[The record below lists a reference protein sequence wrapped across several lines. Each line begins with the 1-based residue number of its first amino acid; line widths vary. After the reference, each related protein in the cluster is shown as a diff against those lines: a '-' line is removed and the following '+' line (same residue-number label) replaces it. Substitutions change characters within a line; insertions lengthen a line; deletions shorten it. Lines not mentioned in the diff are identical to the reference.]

1 MGSEIRSVGVVG
13 GGQMGTGIAQVAAQ
27 SGFTVIFVDRSTA
40 TLERSQSTMKRS
52 LARLVSKGTLTE
64 AAAAESLARV
74 TCQTSLDSLADCDLI
89 IEAVPETFEIK
100 AAVFTELSRIAKP
113 AAILASNTS
122 SISITR
128 IAAETNRPA
137 QVIGLHFMNPVPMMK
152 LVEVIRGIATT
163 DETTEA
169 VKSFA
174 TALDKT
180 TIESSDLP
188 GFVVNRILVPMINE
202 ACFAL
207 MEGTASVE
215 DIDTAMKLGANH
227 PMGPFALAD
236 LIGLDVCL
244 AIMETM
250 KAGFGDPKYRPCPL
264 LRTYV
269 SAGWLG
275 RKTGRGFHIYQP

>member
-1 MGSEIRSVGVVG
+1 MGSEIRTVGVVG

-27 SGFTVIFVDRSTA
+27 SGFTVIIVDRSTA
-40 TLERSQSTMKRS
+40 TLERSQSAMKRS
-52 LARLVSKGTLTE
+52 LARLVAKGTLTD
-64 AAAAESLARV
+64 AAAAEALARV
-74 TCQTSLDSLADCDLI
+74 DCQTSLDSLANCDLI

-152 LVEVIRGIATT
+152 LVEVIRGIATA
-163 DETTEA
+163 DETAEA
-169 VKSFA
+169 VKGFA

-244 AIMETM
+244 AIMETLQ
-250 KAGFGDPKYRPCPL
+250 AGFGDPKYRPCPL

-275 RKTGRGFHIYQP
+275 RKSGRGFHIYQP

>member
-27 SGFTVIFVDRSTA
+27 SGFTVIIVDRSTA

-64 AAAAESLARV
+64 ATAAEALARV
-74 TCQTSLDSLADCDLI
+74 DCQTSLDSLADCDLI

-163 DETTEA
+163 DETTHA
-169 VKSFA
+169 VKGFA
-174 TALDKT
+174 TALEKT

-244 AIMETM
+244 AIMETLQ
-250 KAGFGDPKYRPCPL
+250 AGFGDPKYRPCPL

-275 RKTGRGFHIYQP
+275 RKSGRGFHIYQP

>member
-27 SGFTVIFVDRSTA
+27 SGFAVTIVDRSAA
-40 TLERSQSTMKRS
+40 TLERSQSTMSRS
-52 LARLVSKGTLTE
+52 MSRLVSKGTLTE
-64 AAAAESLARV
+64 AAAAEALARV
-74 TCQTSLDSLADCDLI
+74 DCQTSLDSLADCDLI

-113 AAILASNTS
+113 AAILATNTS

-169 VKSFA
+169 VKGFA
-174 TALDKT
+174 TALEKT

-244 AIMETM
+244 AIMETLQ
-250 KAGFGDPKYRPCPL
+250 AGFGDPKYRPCPL

-275 RKTGRGFHIYQP
+275 RKSGRGFHIYQP

>member
-27 SGFTVIFVDRSTA
+27 SGFTVIIVDRSTA

-64 AAAAESLARV
+64 ATAAEALARV
-74 TCQTSLDSLADCDLI
+74 DCQTSLDSLADCDLI

-152 LVEVIRGIATT
+152 LVEVIRGIATSE
-163 DETTEA
+163 ETAEA
-169 VKSFA
+169 VKGFA
-174 TALDKT
+174 TALEKT

-244 AIMETM
+244 AIMETLQ
-250 KAGFGDPKYRPCPL
+250 AGFGDPKYRPCPL

-275 RKTGRGFHIYQP
+275 RKSGRGFHIYQP

>member
-27 SGFTVIFVDRSTA
+27 SGFTVILVDRSTA

-244 AIMETM
+244 AIMETLQ
-250 KAGFGDPKYRPCPL
+250 AGFGDPKYRPCPL

>member
-27 SGFTVIFVDRSTA
+27 SGFSVLLVDRSTA

-52 LARLVSKGTLTE
+52 LARLVTKGTLTE
-64 AAAAESLARV
+64 ATAGETLARL
-74 TCQTSLDSLADCDLI
+74 TCQTGLDSLADCDLI
-89 IEAVPETFEIK
+89 IEAVPETFKIK

-169 VKSFA
+169 VKGFA

-227 PMGPFALAD
+227 PMGPLALAD

-244 AIMETM
+244 AIMETLQ
-250 KAGFGDPKYRPCPL
+250 AGFGDSKYRPCPL

>member
-52 LARLVSKGTLTE
+52 LARLVTKGTLTE
-64 AAAAESLARV
+64 ATAGETLARL

-163 DETTEA
+163 DETTHA
-169 VKSFA
+169 VKGFA
-174 TALDKT
+174 AALDKT

-244 AIMETM
+244 AIMETLQ
-250 KAGFGDPKYRPCPL
+250 AGFGDPKYRPCPL

>member
-13 GGQMGTGIAQVAAQ
+13 GGQMGTGIGQVAAQ
-27 SGFTVIFVDRSTA
+27 SGFAVTIVDRSA
-40 TLERSQSTMKRS
+40 AKLERSQSTMSRS
-52 LARLVSKGTLTE
+52 MSRLVSKGTLTE
-64 AAAAESLARV
+64 AAAAEALARV
-74 TCQTSLDSLADCDLI
+74 TFETSLDSLAACDLI
-89 IEAVPETFEIK
+89 IEAVPETVEIK
-100 AAVFTELSRIAKP
+100 AAVFAELSRIAKP

-152 LVEVIRGIATT
+152 LVEVIRGIATSEAT
-163 DETTEA
+163 AEA
-169 VKSFA
+169 VKGFA
-174 TALDKT
+174 AALEKT

-202 ACFAL
+202 ACFAF

-244 AIMETM
+244 AIMETLH
-250 KAGFGDPKYRPCPL
+250 AGFGDPKYRPCPL

-275 RKTGRGFHIYQP
+275 RKSGRGFHIYQP

>member
-27 SGFTVIFVDRSTA
+27 SGFTVILVDRSTA

-52 LARLVSKGTLTE
+52 LARLVTKGTLTE
-64 AAAAESLARV
+64 ATAGETLARV

-244 AIMETM
+244 AIMETLQ
-250 KAGFGDPKYRPCPL
+250 AGFGDPKYRPCPL

>member
-1 MGSEIRSVGVVG
+1 MSTEIQKVGVIG

-27 SGFTVIFVDRSTA
+27 SGFTVVLVDKSVA
-40 TLERSQSTMKRS
+40 TLERSQATMKKS
-52 LARLVSKGTLTE
+52 LSRLVAKGSCTE
-64 AAAAESLARV
+64 AAAAATLAKV
-74 TCQTSLDSLADCDLI
+74 NCETELATLADCDLI
-89 IEAVPETFEIK
+89 IEAVPENFAIK
-100 AAVFTELSRIAKP
+100 ANLFRTLNGIAK
-113 AAILASNTS
+113 ASAILASNTS

-128 IAAETNRPA
+128 IAAETTRPE

-152 LVEVIRGIATT
+152 LVEVIRGIATSDAT
-163 DETTEA
+163 RDTVTA
-169 VKSFA
+169 FA
-174 TALDKT
+174 AALDKT

-188 GFVVNRILVPMINE
+188 GFVVNRVLIPMINE
-202 ACFAL
+202 ACYAL

-244 AIMETM
+244 AIMETLQ
-250 KAGFGDPKYRPCPL
+250 AGFGDPKYRPCPL

-275 RKTGRGFHIYQP
+275 RKSGRGFHTYQP

>member
-27 SGFTVIFVDRSTA
+27 SGFTVIIVDRSTA

-64 AAAAESLARV
+64 ATAAEALARV
-74 TCQTSLDSLADCDLI
+74 DCQTSLDSLADCDLI

-100 AAVFTELSRIAKP
+100 AAVFTEQSRIAKP

-163 DETTEA
+163 DETAEA
-169 VKSFA
+169 VKGFA

-244 AIMETM
+244 AIMETLQ
-250 KAGFGDPKYRPCPL
+250 AGFGDPKYRPCPL

>member
-1 MGSEIRSVGVVG
+1 MGSEIRTVGVVG

-27 SGFTVIFVDRSTA
+27 SGFTVIIVDRSTA
-40 TLERSQSTMKRS
+40 TLERSQSAMKRS
-52 LARLVSKGTLTE
+52 LARLVAKGTLTD
-64 AAAAESLARV
+64 AAAAEALARV
-74 TCQTSLDSLADCDLI
+74 DCQTSLDSLANCDLI

-163 DETTEA
+163 DETAEA
-169 VKSFA
+169 VKGFA

-244 AIMETM
+244 AIMETLQ
-250 KAGFGDPKYRPCPL
+250 AGFGDPKYRPCPL

-275 RKTGRGFHIYQP
+275 RKSGRGFHIYQP

>member
-27 SGFTVIFVDRSTA
+27 SGFTVIIVDRSTA

-52 LARLVSKGTLTE
+52 LARLVTKGTLTE
-64 AAAAESLARV
+64 STAGETLARV
-74 TCQTSLDSLADCDLI
+74 ICQTSLDSLADCDLI

-169 VKSFA
+169 VKGFA

-244 AIMETM
+244 AIMETLQ
-250 KAGFGDPKYRPCPL
+250 AGFGDPKYRPCPL

>member
-13 GGQMGTGIAQVAAQ
+13 GGQMGSGIAQVAAQ
-27 SGFTVIFVDRSTA
+27 SGFTVILVDRSTA

-52 LARLVSKGTLTE
+52 LARLVTKGRLTE
-64 AAAAESLARV
+64 ATAGETLARL

-100 AAVFTELSRIAKP
+100 AAVFTELSRIAKS

-169 VKSFA
+169 VKGFA

-244 AIMETM
+244 AIMETLQ
-250 KAGFGDPKYRPCPL
+250 AGFGDPKYRPCPL

>member
-1 MGSEIRSVGVVG
+1 M
-13 GGQMGTGIAQVAAQ
+13 
-27 SGFTVIFVDRSTA
+27 
-40 TLERSQSTMKRS
+40 
-52 LARLVSKGTLTE
+52 
-64 AAAAESLARV
+64 
-74 TCQTSLDSLADCDLI
+74 
-89 IEAVPETFEIK
+89 PETFEIK

-163 DETTEA
+163 DETTHA
-169 VKSFA
+169 VKGFA
-174 TALDKT
+174 TALEKT

-244 AIMETM
+244 AIMETLQ
-250 KAGFGDPKYRPCPL
+250 AGFGDPKYRPCPL

-275 RKTGRGFHIYQP
+275 RKSGRGFHIYQP

>member
-27 SGFTVIFVDRSTA
+27 SGFTVMIVDRSTA

-52 LARLVSKGTLTE
+52 LARLVAKGTLTD
-64 AAAAESLARV
+64 AAAAEALARV
-74 TCQTSLDSLADCDLI
+74 DCQTSLDSLANCDLI

-152 LVEVIRGIATT
+152 LVEVIRGIATA
-163 DETTEA
+163 DETAEA
-169 VKSFA
+169 VKGFA

-244 AIMETM
+244 AIMETLQ
-250 KAGFGDPKYRPCPL
+250 AGFGDPKYRPCPL

-275 RKTGRGFHIYQP
+275 RKSGRGFHIYQP

>member
-27 SGFTVIFVDRSTA
+27 SGFAVTIVDRSAA

-52 LARLVSKGTLTE
+52 MARLVSKGTLTE
-64 AAAAESLARV
+64 AVAAEALARL
-74 TCQTSLDSLADCDLI
+74 TFETSLDSLAACDLI

-113 AAILASNTS
+113 DAILASNTS

-137 QVIGLHFMNPVPMMK
+137 QVIGLHFMNPVPIMK
-152 LVEVIRGIATT
+152 LVEVIRGIATSQ
-163 DETTEA
+163 ETAEA
-169 VKSFA
+169 VKGFA

-244 AIMETM
+244 AIMETLQ
-250 KAGFGDPKYRPCPL
+250 AGFGDPKYRPCPL

-275 RKTGRGFHIYQP
+275 RKSGRGFHIYQP

>member
-27 SGFTVIFVDRSTA
+27 SGFTVIIVDRSTA
-40 TLERSQSTMKRS
+40 NLERSQSTMKRS

-64 AAAAESLARV
+64 AAGAESLARV
-74 TCQTSLDSLADCDLI
+74 TCQTSLESLADCDLI

-163 DETTEA
+163 DETTHA
-169 VKSFA
+169 VKGFA
-174 TALDKT
+174 AALDKT

-244 AIMETM
+244 AIMETLQ
-250 KAGFGDPKYRPCPL
+250 AGFGDPKYRPCPL

>member
-27 SGFTVIFVDRSTA
+27 SGFTVILVDRSTA

-52 LARLVSKGTLTE
+52 LARLVTKGTLTE
-64 AAAAESLARV
+64 ATAGETLARV
-74 TCQTSLDSLADCDLI
+74 TCQTSIDSLADCDLI

-244 AIMETM
+244 AIMETLQ
-250 KAGFGDPKYRPCPL
+250 AGFGDPKYRPCPL

>member
-27 SGFTVIFVDRSTA
+27 SGFTVIIVDRSTA

-163 DETTEA
+163 DETTHA
-169 VKSFA
+169 VKGFA
-174 TALDKT
+174 TALEKT

-244 AIMETM
+244 AIMETLQ
-250 KAGFGDPKYRPCPL
+250 AGFGDPKYRPCPL

-275 RKTGRGFHIYQP
+275 RKSGRGFHIYQP

>member
-27 SGFTVIFVDRSTA
+27 SGFTVIIVDRSTA

-52 LARLVSKGTLTE
+52 LARLVSKGTLTD
-64 AAAAESLARV
+64 AAAAEALARV
-74 TCQTSLDSLADCDLI
+74 DCQTSLDSLANCDLI

-152 LVEVIRGIATT
+152 LVEVIRGIATA
-163 DETTEA
+163 DETAEA
-169 VKSFA
+169 VKGFA

-244 AIMETM
+244 AIMETLQ
-250 KAGFGDPKYRPCPL
+250 AGFGDPKYRPCPL

-275 RKTGRGFHIYQP
+275 RKSGRGFHIYQP

>member
-27 SGFTVIFVDRSTA
+27 SAFTVIIVDRSTA

-163 DETTEA
+163 DETTHA
-169 VKSFA
+169 VKGFA
-174 TALDKT
+174 TALEKT

-244 AIMETM
+244 AIMETLQ
-250 KAGFGDPKYRPCPL
+250 AGFGDPKYRPCPL

-275 RKTGRGFHIYQP
+275 RKSGRGFHIYQP

>member
-27 SGFTVIFVDRSTA
+27 SGFAVIIVDRSAA
-40 TLERSQSTMKRS
+40 TLERSQSTMSRS
-52 LARLVSKGTLTE
+52 MSRLVSKGTLTE
-64 AAAAESLARV
+64 AAAAEALARV
-74 TCQTSLDSLADCDLI
+74 TCQTSLESLADCDLI

-163 DETTEA
+163 DETTHA
-169 VKSFA
+169 VKGFA
-174 TALDKT
+174 TALEKT

-244 AIMETM
+244 AIMETLQ
-250 KAGFGDPKYRPCPL
+250 AGFGDPKYRPCPL

-275 RKTGRGFHIYQP
+275 RKSGRGFHIYQP

>member
-1 MGSEIRSVGVVG
+1 MSTEIQKVGVVG

-27 SGFTVIFVDRSTA
+27 SGFAVILVDKSVA
-40 TLERSQSTMKRS
+40 TLERSQATMKKS
-52 LARLVSKGTLTE
+52 LGRLVAKGSCTE
-64 AAAAESLARV
+64 AAAAAALAKV
-74 TCQTSLDSLADCDLI
+74 TCETELATLADCDLI
-89 IEAVPETFEIK
+89 IEAVPENFAIK
-100 AAVFTELSRIAKP
+100 AKLFRTLDGIAK
-113 AAILASNTS
+113 AGAILASNTS

-128 IAAETNRPA
+128 IAAETSRPE

-152 LVEVIRGIATT
+152 LVEVIRGIASSNATRDT
-163 DETTEA
+163 VTG
-169 VKSFA
+169 FA
-174 TALDKT
+174 AALDKT

-188 GFVVNRILVPMINE
+188 GFVVNRVLIPMINE
-202 ACFAL
+202 ACYAL

-244 AIMETM
+244 AIMETLQ
-250 KAGFGDPKYRPCPL
+250 AGFGDPKYRPCPL

-275 RKTGRGFHIYQP
+275 RKSGRGFHTYQP

>member
-27 SGFTVIFVDRSTA
+27 SGFTVILVDRSTA

-52 LARLVSKGTLTE
+52 LARLVTKGTLTE
-64 AAAAESLARV
+64 ATAGETLARL

-244 AIMETM
+244 AIMETLQ
-250 KAGFGDPKYRPCPL
+250 AGFGDPKYRPCPL

>member
-13 GGQMGTGIAQVAAQ
+13 GGQMGSGIAQVAAQ
-27 SGFTVIFVDRSTA
+27 SGFAVTIVDRSAA
-40 TLERSQSTMKRS
+40 TLERSQRTMLRS
-52 LARLVSKGTLTE
+52 MARLVSKGTLTE
-64 AAAAESLARV
+64 AVAAEALARL
-74 TCQTSLDSLADCDLI
+74 TFETSLDSLAYCDLI

-113 AAILASNTS
+113 DAILASNTS

-152 LVEVIRGIATT
+152 LVEVIRGIATSE
-163 DETTEA
+163 ETAEA
-169 VKSFA
+169 VKGFA

-244 AIMETM
+244 AIMETLQ
-250 KAGFGDPKYRPCPL
+250 AGFGDPKYRPCPL

-275 RKTGRGFHIYQP
+275 RKSGRGFHIYQP

>member
-27 SGFTVIFVDRSTA
+27 SGFAVTIVDRSAA
-40 TLERSQSTMKRS
+40 TLERSQRTMLRS
-52 LARLVSKGTLTE
+52 MARLVSKGTLTE
-64 AAAAESLARV
+64 AVAAEALARL
-74 TCQTSLDSLADCDLI
+74 TFETSLDSLAYCDLI

-113 AAILASNTS
+113 DAILASNTS

-152 LVEVIRGIATT
+152 LVEVIRGIATSE
-163 DETTEA
+163 ETAEA
-169 VKSFA
+169 VKGFA

-244 AIMETM
+244 AIMETLQ
-250 KAGFGDPKYRPCPL
+250 AGFGDPKYRPCPL

-275 RKTGRGFHIYQP
+275 RKSGRGFHIYQP

>member
-27 SGFTVIFVDRSTA
+27 SGFTVIIVDRSTA

-64 AAAAESLARV
+64 ATAAEALARV
-74 TCQTSLDSLADCDLI
+74 DCQTSLDSLADCDLI

-128 IAAETNRPA
+128 IAAEANRPA

-163 DETTEA
+163 DETAEA
-169 VKSFA
+169 VKGFA

-244 AIMETM
+244 AIMETLQ
-250 KAGFGDPKYRPCPL
+250 AGFGDPKYRPCPL

-275 RKTGRGFHIYQP
+275 RKSGRGFHIYQP

>member
-27 SGFTVIFVDRSTA
+27 SGFAVTIVDRSAA
-40 TLERSQSTMKRS
+40 TLERSQRTMLRS
-52 LARLVSKGTLTE
+52 MARLVSKGTLTE
-64 AAAAESLARV
+64 AVAAEALARL
-74 TCQTSLDSLADCDLI
+74 TFETSLDSLADCDLI

-113 AAILASNTS
+113 DAILASNTS

-152 LVEVIRGIATT
+152 LVEVIRGIATSE
-163 DETTEA
+163 ETAEA
-169 VKSFA
+169 VKGFA

-244 AIMETM
+244 AIMETLQ
-250 KAGFGDPKYRPCPL
+250 AGFGDPKYRPCPL

-275 RKTGRGFHIYQP
+275 RKSGRGFHIYQP